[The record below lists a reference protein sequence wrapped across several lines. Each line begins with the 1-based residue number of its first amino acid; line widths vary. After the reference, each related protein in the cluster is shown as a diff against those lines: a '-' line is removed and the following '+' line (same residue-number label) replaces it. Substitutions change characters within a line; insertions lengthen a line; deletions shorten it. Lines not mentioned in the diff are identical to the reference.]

1 MRIGFLT
8 SHRGQKQF
16 EKEHKAIVA
25 HFEKRGHDVV
35 HSLDTSLE
43 KLMPLSYPEREA
55 IFLRF
60 YQELE
65 ECDLIFAECSLQSTQ
80 VGFGLAQLRAKGK
93 PIVLLSLKGAAGEL
107 SPKGDTYSNVDNAM
121 VSDYTLETLPE
132 VLDDA
137 LDFMESRIDKRFTI
151 IFPAHLHA
159 KLEVIARKK
168 KLPKAVYI
176 RQLIEKE
183 VANAALE

>member
-16 EKEHKAIVA
+16 EKEHRAIVA
-25 HFEKRGHDVV
+25 HFEKLGHEVV
-35 HSLDTSLE
+35 HSLDTTIE
-43 KLMPLSYPEREA
+43 KLLPLSYPEREA
-55 IFLRF
+55 IFVHF

-65 ECDLIFAECSLQSTQ
+65 NCDLIFAECSLQSTQ

-93 PIVLLSLKGAAGEL
+93 PIVLLSIKGAAGEL
-107 SPKGDTYSNVDNAM
+107 APKGDTYSNVENAM
-121 VSDYTLETLPE
+121 VSEYTYETLSE
-132 VLDDA
+132 VLNEA

-151 IFPAHLHA
+151 IFPGHLLA
-159 KLEVIARKK
+159 KLEEVARKK

-183 VANAALE
+183 LQNPELD